1 MLPPPSKSC
10 IAPIWP
16 LPAGQ
21 AGVVLGL
28 LVRQR
33 LGGLLGGRG
42 ALVQRALGLLQ
53 GCIYAAQLGGDFGAL
68 SLQLIDLAL
77 GLALL
82 VLQFFQFLLGFVVGL
97 LGLIL
102 FCR

>member
-1 MLPPPSKSC
+1 M
-10 IAPIWP
+10 
-16 LPAGQ
+16 
-21 AGVVLGL
+21 
-28 LVRQR
+28 
-33 LGGLLGGRG
+33 
-42 ALVQRALGLLQ
+42 QRARLASYSACLSASAWAACSAAAVRSSRVLQ

-68 SLQLIDLAL
+68 PLQLVDLAL

>member
-10 IAPIWP
+10 IAPIW
-16 LPAGQ
+16 LLQRTRLASYS
-21 AGVVLGL
+21 AW

-42 ALVQRALGLLQ
+42 ALVQGALGLLQ

-68 SLQLIDLAL
+68 PLQLIDLAL

>member
-1 MLPPPSKSC
+1 MLPPPFKSC
-10 IAPIWP
+10 IAPIW
-16 LPAGQ
+16 
-21 AGVVLGL
+21 L
-28 LVRQR
+28 LQR
-33 LGGLLGGRG
+33 ARLASYSACLS
-42 ALVQRALGLLQ
+42 ASAWALGLLQ
-53 GCIYAAQLGGDFGAL
+53 GCIYAAQLGGNFGAL
-68 SLQLIDLAL
+68 PLQLVDLAL

>member
-1 MLPPPSKSC
+1 MLATMDC
-10 IAPIWP
+10 IRAM
-16 LPAGQ
+16 GQ
-21 AGVVLGL
+21 TIVDEV
-28 LVRQR
+28 QR

-42 ALVQRALGLLQ
+42 ALVQGALGLLQ

-68 SLQLIDLAL
+68 PLQLVDLAL